1 MASRIML
8 NLSLDP
14 DLAQALDAFVASTP
28 DENRSTV
35 ARKAL
40 SEYLRRRARRK
51 RVDDLDATDI
61 ELAREAKRRM
71 EDPNDEVIP
80 YDQARA
86 ELGL

>member
-1 MASRIML
+1 MASRIVL

-28 DENRSTV
+28 DENRSSV

-40 SEYLRRRARRK
+40 SEYLRRRTRGK
-51 RVDDLDATDI
+51 RTDDLDATDI

-71 EDPNDEVIP
+71 EDPSDEAIP